1 MIKKELELGKKLA
14 LGRDAINNTDRVID
28 VIGRNQAVT
37 GVFDGAH
44 MARSDVA
51 GSTDE
56 SEIFHGSSYGNER
69 IRPTFWHERIDMLGW
84 VIKP

>member
-1 MIKKELELGKKLA
+1 
-14 LGRDAINNTDRVID
+14 
-28 VIGRNQAVT
+28 
-37 GVFDGAH
+37 

-69 IRPTFWHERIDMLGW
+69 IRPAFWHERMDMLGW